1 VGGGSSNN
9 NKITPHALVKLSED
23 VGEPVSLEQAQAMM
37 QIKLGMANGP
47 KLIWK
52 GYCLLYPLLVWIQ
65 LTENLHRVNPI
76 GTVNQPRLDE
86 GDFKSFVLVLVN
98 EDIAFVV
105 SKVKRHRRHYCHIHQ
120 ALLGMVKMCIL
131 R

>member
-23 VGEPVSLEQAQAMM
+23 VGEPVPLEQAQAMM

-52 GYCLLYPLLVWIQ
+52 RYCLLYPLLVWIQ
-65 LTENLHRVNPI
+65 LTEHLHRVNPI
-76 GTVNQPRLDE
+76 RTVKQPRLNE

-98 EDIAFVV
+98 DIAFVV
-105 SKVKRHRRHYCHIHQ
+105 SKVKRHRRHYYHIHQ
-120 ALLGMVKMCIL
+120 ALLGMVKMYIL